1 MLLPMA
7 SRFQSGEDMGFMPTI
22 NLTCDY
28 LSPAKL
34 GAWVVGT
41 ADPVRITRG
50 LIFAQGTV
58 TADGEPCLRANGI
71 FKRMPASG
79 AMFSLDALFLKD

>member
-28 LSPAKL
+28 MAPAKL
-34 GAWVVGT
+34 GAWVEGR
-41 ADPVRITRG
+41 ADPIRITKG
-50 LIFAQGTV
+50 LIFAQGT
-58 TADGEPCLRANGI
+58 AMSDGEPCLRANGI
-71 FKRMPASG
+71 FKRMAASG
-79 AMFSLDALFLKD
+79 GTFSLGDLFAKS